1 MYISTNTSFTCLL
14 LSQEIRIIWNLSR
27 WVSLF
32 FKHCP
37 AQLMLLYLCT
47 CDNPKG
53 MTATRSP
60 STLHPCK
67 AELKLYSII
76 LLIAFRWQATL
87 VPLISPRAPQQAAL
101 NTSRFSFLVQAM
113 WKNAGPGKAGT
124 GTGNTL
130 IHSPTLHTSTP
141 EPNCCPYFKGPTG
154 RTACHF
160 NCVERRKY
168 CTKFEKEWQKK
179 KEIWKQIKSEWK
191 CWRVRDLKQLLKAIW
206 DRSDQLKATI
216 DPHVRTVPAHLAH
229 LSVQLHCHWRPHPT
243 RQLQQ

>member
-32 FKHCP
+32 FGFKHCP
-37 AQLMLLYLCT
+37 AQLLLLLYLCT

-113 WKNAGPGKAGT
+113 WKNAGPGKAGWHWQYSDT
-124 GTGNTL
+124 LPHTPHIYTRADLLPLLQKSHGANCLSLQLCGTPKILYEIRKRMAKNKRIMKTNKIRMEML
-130 IHSPTLHTSTP
+130 ASAWL
-141 EPNCCPYFKGPTG
+141 KK
-154 RTACHF
+154 TA
-160 NCVERRKY
+160 E
-168 CTKFEKEWQKK
+168 
-179 KEIWKQIKSEWK
+179 S
-191 CWRVRDLKQLLKAIW
+191 DL
-206 DRSDQLKATI
+206 R
-216 DPHVRTVPAHLAH
+216 
-229 LSVQLHCHWRPHPT
+229 
-243 RQLQQ
+243 